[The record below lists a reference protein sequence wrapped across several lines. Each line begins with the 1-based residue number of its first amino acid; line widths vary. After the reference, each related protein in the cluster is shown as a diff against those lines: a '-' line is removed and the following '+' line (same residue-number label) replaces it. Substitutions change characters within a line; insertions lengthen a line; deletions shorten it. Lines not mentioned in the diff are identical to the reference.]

1 MFMKMSELRH
11 KSPEE
16 LTLFLG
22 ERRTRT
28 DELRFLLAQK
38 KTKNVKE
45 IAGVRKDIA
54 RIKTALNFP
63 APRS

>member
-1 MFMKMSELRH
+1 MKAHELRE

-16 LTLFLG
+16 LEALLREKRERLDLLG
-22 ERRTRT
+22 SLVR
-28 DELRFLLAQK
+28 QK

-63 APRS
+63 APPS